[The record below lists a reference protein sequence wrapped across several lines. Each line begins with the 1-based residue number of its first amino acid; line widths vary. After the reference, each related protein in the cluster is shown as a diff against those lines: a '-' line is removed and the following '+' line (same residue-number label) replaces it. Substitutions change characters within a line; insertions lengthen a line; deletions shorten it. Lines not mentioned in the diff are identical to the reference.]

1 MIRKTKLETEQKNNK
16 ENLLEVSKRIDN
28 IIESFSDSKL
38 NKYYIT
44 LEMAEE
50 DIAELVKLE
59 GFESQINKFED
70 AKKIIVN
77 IIEKLEEELKDI
89 EQPDLEE
96 EHQKLQNIES
106 QVNDF
111 IEKVVVLNTRL
122 ENNKKLYK
130 KNS

>member
-1 MIRKTKLETEQKNNK
+1 MNLKL
-16 ENLLEVSKRIDN
+16 
-28 IIESFSDSKL
+28 
-38 NKYYIT
+38 
-44 LEMAEE
+44 
-50 DIAELVKLE
+50 
-59 GFESQINKFED
+59 INFED